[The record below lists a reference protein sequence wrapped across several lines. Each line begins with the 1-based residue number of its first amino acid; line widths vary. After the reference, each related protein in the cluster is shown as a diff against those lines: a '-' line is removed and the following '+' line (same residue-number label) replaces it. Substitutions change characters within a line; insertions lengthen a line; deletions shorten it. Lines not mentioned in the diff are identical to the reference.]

1 MCNHKLL
8 KSPHAFC
15 IIVFSAIGFWGSWQR
30 VGTCSKTSCGPGQQK
45 RIRACNDPGST
56 IFQPNRTG
64 VEYRGTCVGP
74 TSDCVVGCPSKK
86 YAIVLYILLKFSFL
100 NIYIYMASF
109 MFSFMCNTYFNLVLR
124 WWVPYHWWHCGKQ
137 ALHLS
142 IPIHKSIWY
151 DSCVYKLY

>member
-1 MCNHKLL
+1 M
-8 KSPHAFC
+8 
-15 IIVFSAIGFWGSWQR
+15 
-30 VGTCSKTSCGPGQQK
+30 GTCSKTSCGPGQQK

-100 NIYIYMASF
+100 NILYIIVNNANVEFYLKRCHMS
-109 MFSFMCNTYFNLVLR
+109 Y
-124 WWVPYHWWHCGKQ
+124 GKWQ
-137 ALHLS
+137 CAEYPLHIS
-142 IPIHKSIWY
+142 IHVSECK
-151 DSCVYKLY
+151 V